1 MILGK
6 IPLISVI
13 FSEIVAIDIFEI
25 PMNLAGFMSI
35 ERASDACEDRINEAV
50 GITLEEANVKC
61 EETIRLNLESIE
73 RSDEDMFLR
82 VMEATRRQEE
92 LRCINIVEG
101 SLADAATAYEKEC
114 KEQIMR
120 EKKVE

>member
-61 EETIRLNLESIE
+61 EETIRLNLENIE

-114 KEQIMR
+114 KEQIR
-120 EKKVE
+120 KEKKVE

>member
-61 EETIRLNLESIE
+61 EETIRLNLENIE
-73 RSDEDMFLR
+73 RSDVDMFLR

>member
-13 FSEIVAIDIFEI
+13 FSEIVAIDIFEV

-50 GITLEEANVKC
+50 SITLEEANVKC
-61 EETIRLNLESIE
+61 EETIRLNLENIE

>member
-61 EETIRLNLESIE
+61 EETIRLNLENIE

-92 LRCINIVEG
+92 LRSINIVEG